1 VENAAGP
8 RILNGILAVLGCSG
22 KFFGF
27 PHPAVD
33 ILVFLWITG
42 LFWIWYCGLFWT
54 SWGL

>member
-42 LFWIWYCGLFWT
+42 LF
-54 SWGL
+54 